1 MYNNVKSTYTDNLIV
16 INSVILQKYKRMKFV
31 IWYEKDKIILHDGR
45 PSAGCFISVSTNS
58 ETQGYHHGG
67 KSIH

>member
-31 IWYEKDKIILHDGR
+31 I
-45 PSAGCFISVSTNS
+45 
-58 ETQGYHHGG
+58 
-67 KSIH
+67 